1 MDTTA
6 FPVGLHQLHPD
17 VSMKFQMNRWF
28 SWVGETGMLV
38 EMRKVAPRIANYV
51 DWKREFLGLAESA
64 VSQKHVLRAG
74 FYFRAAEFFMR
85 TDDPDRHNARD
96 QFLRAMRSVY
106 GLDEFGPHDVPYD
119 ADGTKGVLPAYRA
132 GSLGC

>member
-96 QFLRAMRSVY
+96 QFLRAMHSVY
-106 GLDEFGPHDVPYD
+106 GLDEVGPHDEPYD